1 MTEAL
6 SEGINSDL
14 LPLFESVSDISPPD
28 ALDTKVGELH
38 SHLVVVDVHRA
49 DALLTSISAHA
60 GGRDEVVRVSLGNV
74 RVVSDTADHHHC
86 RALVANYLD
95 LGECLLLS
103 TGPLPLKGPRP
114 PPLTLVA
121 EPQLVRG
128 WLLENSHGWLLFH
141 GGDLG

>member
-6 SEGINSDL
+6 SEGVNSDL
-14 LPLFESVSDISPPD
+14 LSLLQGVSDISPAD
-28 ALDTKVGELH
+28 TLDSEMGELH
-38 SHLVVVDVHRA
+38 SHLVVVDVHGA
-49 DALLTSISAHA
+49 DSLLTAVSAHT
-60 GGRDEVVRVSLGNV
+60 GWRHEVVRVSLGNL

-103 TGPLPLKGPRP
+103 ARPLALQGPRP

-121 EPQLVRG
+121 EPELM
-128 WLLENSHGWLLFH
+128 
-141 GGDLG
+141 